1 MELRQ
6 RIEELRRVIEHHNY
20 CYYVLDAPEI
30 TDAEYDALMRELQS
44 LEEAHPELITPD
56 SPTQRVGGELLAAFA
71 TVEHPVPLLSLAN
84 AFTEEELLHFDRRV
98 RDLAGA
104 EKVEYVL
111 ELKID
116 GLAVALTYE
125 GGTFVRGATRGDGY
139 RGEDITANLKT
150 IRSLPLH
157 LRGEYPR
164 VLEVRG
170 EVFMPIEAYRSLNA
184 AREERGEEPFANPRN
199 AAAGSVR
206 QLEPRIAASRSLDI
220 FVYGIGI
227 SRGREFHT
235 HSEALAYLQGAGFKV
250 NRHYVLCQ
258 DIGEVLAA
266 VRQWDPQRR
275 RDLPYEIDGLVVKVN
290 SLALQ
295 ERLGTTAKSPR
306 WAIAYK
312 FPAEQ
317 MVTTVKDIIVSVG
330 RTGVLTPTAVLEPV
344 RLAGSTVGR
353 AGLHNLDYIRE
364 KDIRLGDQVIVQK
377 AGDVI
382 PEVVAVLPER
392 RTGKEREFE
401 MPGRCPACGAEVVR
415 LPGEA
420 AYRCTGLACPA
431 QLQESLFHFASR
443 DAMAIDGLGPSL
455 IKQLVKRGLV
465 KSPADLY
472 RLTRDDLLGLERMGE
487 KSAANLLTAIEA
499 SKDKPWDRL
508 LFGLGI
514 RFVGSRVARI
524 LADHFPNLQALMA
537 AGEEELKAI
546 PEIGPK
552 VAASIRRFFAE
563 PQNQLVIK
571 GLEEAG
577 VNSGGK
583 EEQGET
589 RSQPLAGKAFVLTGT
604 LAGFTRSEAK
614 ELLEG
619 LGAQV
624 RGSVSAKT
632 DYVVVGANPGSKLD
646 KARELGIPV
655 LTEEEFEVMLAEWQS
670 FGTSRL

>member
-235 HSEALAYLQGAGFKV
+235 HSEALAYLQGASLKSYLHDMQLIQAF
-250 NRHYVLCQ
+250 HTTPHFLVLLYHLLLYLECQ
-258 DIGEVLAA
+258 INVL
-266 VRQWDPQRR
+266 
-275 RDLPYEIDGLVVKVN
+275 
-290 SLALQ
+290 
-295 ERLGTTAKSPR
+295 
-306 WAIAYK
+306 
-312 FPAEQ
+312 
-317 MVTTVKDIIVSVG
+317 
-330 RTGVLTPTAVLEPV
+330 
-344 RLAGSTVGR
+344 
-353 AGLHNLDYIRE
+353 H
-364 KDIRLGDQVIVQK
+364 
-377 AGDVI
+377 
-382 PEVVAVLPER
+382 
-392 RTGKEREFE
+392 
-401 MPGRCPACGAEVVR
+401 
-415 LPGEA
+415 
-420 AYRCTGLACPA
+420 
-431 QLQESLFHFASR
+431 
-443 DAMAIDGLGPSL
+443 
-455 IKQLVKRGLV
+455 
-465 KSPADLY
+465 
-472 RLTRDDLLGLERMGE
+472 
-487 KSAANLLTAIEA
+487 
-499 SKDKPWDRL
+499 
-508 LFGLGI
+508 
-514 RFVGSRVARI
+514 
-524 LADHFPNLQALMA
+524 
-537 AGEEELKAI
+537 
-546 PEIGPK
+546 
-552 VAASIRRFFAE
+552 
-563 PQNQLVIK
+563 
-571 GLEEAG
+571 
-577 VNSGGK
+577 
-583 EEQGET
+583 
-589 RSQPLAGKAFVLTGT
+589 
-604 LAGFTRSEAK
+604 
-614 ELLEG
+614 
-619 LGAQV
+619 
-624 RGSVSAKT
+624 
-632 DYVVVGANPGSKLD
+632 
-646 KARELGIPV
+646 
-655 LTEEEFEVMLAEWQS
+655 
-670 FGTSRL
+670 

>member
-1 MELRQ
+1 MDPRQ
-6 RIEELRRVIEHHNY
+6 RIEELRRIIEHHNY
-20 CYYVLDAPEI
+20 RYYVLDAPEI
-30 TDAEYDALMRELQS
+30 SDAEYDALLRELER

-56 SPTQRVGGELLAAFA
+56 SPTQRVGGEPLAAFA
-71 TVEHPVPLLSLAN
+71 TVEHPLPLLSLAN

-98 RDLAGA
+98 RELAG
-104 EKVEYVL
+104 EERVEYVL

-125 GGTFVRGATRGDGY
+125 EGTFVRGATRGDGY

-150 IRSLPLH
+150 IRSLPLR
-157 LRGEYPR
+157 LQGEYPDL
-164 VLEVRG
+164 LEVRG
-170 EVFMPIEAYRSLNA
+170 EVFMPIEAYRRLNA

-206 QLEPRIAASRSLDI
+206 QLDPRIAASRSLDI

-235 HSEALAYLQGAGFKV
+235 HGEVLAFLREAGFKV
-250 NRHYVLCQ
+250 NSHYVLCQ
-258 DIGEVLAA
+258 DIEEVLAV

-275 RDLPYEIDGLVVKVN
+275 RELPYEIDGLVVKVN

-317 MVTTVKDIIVSVG
+317 AVTTVEDIIVSVG

-344 RLAGSTVGR
+344 RLAGTTVAR
-353 AGLHNLDYIRE
+353 AALHNLDYIRE
-364 KDIRLGDQVIVQK
+364 KDIRLGDRVLVQK
-377 AGDVI
+377 AGDII
-382 PEVVAVLPER
+382 PEVVAVLPEA
-392 RTGKEREFE
+392 RTGQEQEFQ
-401 MPGRCPACGAEVVR
+401 MPERCPACGAEVVR

-420 AYRCTGLACPA
+420 AHRCTGMACPA
-431 QLQESLFHFASR
+431 QLQEGLLHFASR
-443 DAMAIDGLGPSL
+443 DAMAIDGLGPAL
-455 IKQLVKRGLV
+455 IKQLVERGLV

-472 RLTRDDLLGLERMGE
+472 RLTREDLVGLERMGE
-487 KSAANLLTAIEA
+487 KSAANLLAAIEA
-499 SKDKPWDRL
+499 SKERPWDRL

-514 RFVGSRVARI
+514 RFVGSRVAQI
-524 LADHFPNLQALMA
+524 LAGHFPNLRALMA
-537 AGEEELKAI
+537 SGEEELTAI

-563 PQNQLVIK
+563 PQNQGVVDA
-571 GLEEAG
+571 LEAAG
-577 VNSGGK
+577 VNIGGK
-583 EEQGET
+583 EKKEEGG
-589 RSQPLAGKAFVLTGT
+589 SKPLAGKAFVLTGT
-604 LAGFTRSEAK
+604 LTRFTRSEAK

-632 DYVVVGANPGSKLD
+632 DYVVVGANPGSKLA
-646 KARELGIPV
+646 KARELGIPL
-655 LTEEEFEVMLAEWQS
+655 LTEEEFERLLAD
-670 FGTSRL
+670 G